1 MDARDRFF
9 LTWFLAAMG
18 LNALAAGVFFMN

>member
-9 LTWFLAAMG
+9 LGWFLAAMG
-18 LNALAAGVFFMN
+18 LIALAAGVFFMN

>member
-1 MDARDRFF
+1 MDARDRLF
-9 LTWFLAAMG
+9 LGWFLAAMG